1 MSSQSYPDT
10 RAWLRSIAMGALQRE
25 GRDAPVAGDPH
36 EVFLEW
42 LEHAVA
48 VGVTEPQVAVLST
61 VDVEGHPDARVLLL
75 RDVGPDGW
83 WFSGPA
89 FSPKGIQLQAN
100 PHAALTFYWGA
111 VGRQVRI
118 SGAVHADA
126 AATARDFLER
136 SETARAVATASRQSA
151 VLVDPDDYLRA
162 IEAVHDPAAVP
173 EHWRAWC
180 LAADVVEFWQAE
192 PGSRHQRWRY
202 RRDGAAWTRDT
213 LWP

>member
-1 MSSQSYPDT
+1 MNSYPDT
-10 RAWLRSIAMGALQRE
+10 RAWLRSIPMGTLQRE
-25 GRDAPVAGDPH
+25 GRTAPVAGDPH
-36 EVFLEW
+36 DVFLEW

-48 VGVTEPQVAVLST
+48 VGVAEPHVAVLST
-61 VDVEGHPDARVLLL
+61 VDDEGRPDARVLLL
-75 RDVGPDGW
+75 RDVGPGGW

-89 FSPKGIQLQAN
+89 FSPKGAQLQAN

-118 SGAVHADA
+118 AGTVHNDPSAAV
-126 AATARDFLER
+126 RDFLER

-151 VLVDPDDYLRA
+151 VLVDPDDYSRA
-162 IEAVHDPAAVP
+162 IDEVDDPDEVP
-173 EHWRAWC
+173 EHWRAWR
-180 LAADVVEFWQAE
+180 LAADAVEFWQAE

-202 RRDGAAWTRDT
+202 RRDGSAWLRDT